1 MNITQRN
8 RAFDL
13 DNFFNGFYQAA
24 PSARTRAKTS
34 SSNTFSPRVDV
45 VELNDGYQLIAELPG
60 ISKDNIAVTVED
72 TTLTIEASN
81 TVDNNEQTE
90 AKTLRSERRFGKF
103 VRSYNLGQD
112 IDQAEIKAEF
122 KDGLLTL
129 TVPKAKEPEIKQHK
143 IEIH

>member
-13 DNFFNGFYQAA
+13 DNFFNGFYQPSFKTKTHSKAA
-24 PSARTRAKTS
+24 S
-34 SSNTFSPRVDV
+34 TFSPRVDV
-45 VELNDGYQLIAELPG
+45 IEQAENYQLVAELPG
-60 ISKDNIAVTVED
+60 ISKDNISVTVED
-72 TTLTIEASN
+72 TILTIEA
-81 TVDNNEQTE
+81 NNKAEPLETDDT
-90 AKTLRSERRFGKF
+90 KVLRNERRFGKF

-112 IDQAEIKAEF
+112 IDQSEIKAEF

-129 TVPKAKEPEIKQHK
+129 TVAKAKEPEVKQHR